1 MSGFRY
7 LRPATLGEA
16 LEALQTPGP
25 GDGDGAH
32 ALAGGTDLMVAMR
45 HGKASPRTVVDVTRV
60 PELRVLREEED
71 GSLLLGAAVTHTEAA
86 ESPLVRR
93 LAPVLAKACAAVG
106 SVQVRN
112 LGTLGGN
119 AANASVAADTL
130 PALAALRARF
140 EVAGPCGGRRVSP
153 DEFFRGPGK
162 TCLAPGELL
171 TAIRIPLQPAHG
183 AAFLKVGRRRAAAV
197 SRLSVAA
204 MVNPEAGLARIA
216 VGAVFPRPGRLAAA
230 EEVLHR
236 GFGEDLLEE
245 AGRAA
250 EAAVREVSGGRASM
264 AYKLPVTRHCVIRA
278 LRLALEDFRVREVP
292 R

>member
-16 LEALQTPGP
+16 IEALQRGGEGTR
-25 GDGDGAH
+25 AV
-32 ALAGGTDLMVAMR
+32 AGGTDLIVAVR
-45 HGKASPRTVVDVTRV
+45 HGRAAPRAVVDVTRV
-60 PELRVLREEED
+60 PELRVLREAED
-71 GSLLLGAAVTHTEAA
+71 GTLLLGAAVTHAEAA

-93 LAPVLAKACAAVG
+93 LAPVLARACATVG

-140 EVAGPCGGRRVSP
+140 EVAGSGGGRRVSLE
-153 DEFFRGPGK
+153 EFFRGPGK
-162 TCLAPGELL
+162 TCLGPGELL
-171 TAIRIPLQPAHG
+171 TTIRIPLQPVHG
-183 AAFLKVGRRRAAAV
+183 AAFLKVGRRRAAAI

-216 VGAVFPRPGRLAAA
+216 VGAVFPRPGRIAAA

-236 GFGEDLLEE
+236 GFGEALLEE

-250 EAAVREVSGGRASM
+250 EAAVREISGGRASM
-264 AYKLPVTRHCVIRA
+264 VYKLPVTRHCVTRA
-278 LRLALEDFRVREVP
+278 LRQALEAFATGRGEAEP
-292 R
+292 